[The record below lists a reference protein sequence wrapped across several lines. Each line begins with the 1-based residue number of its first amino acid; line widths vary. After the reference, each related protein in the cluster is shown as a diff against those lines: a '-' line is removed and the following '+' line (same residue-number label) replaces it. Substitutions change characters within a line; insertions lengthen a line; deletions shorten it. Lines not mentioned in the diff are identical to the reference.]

1 MTENDVIKLPTP
13 EIVLNK
19 TKTNTIKKFN
29 YTYSKLMYERSPVEL
44 LDNIFMGDIAKNSLF
59 HYLNTNCK
67 KKVIDYD
74 EIRTDNFM
82 KPDPG
87 WDFKVGDK
95 MIKAEVKSSIPPN
108 NESYQSII
116 NKRDIKITA
125 SHNNGKD
132 FINPTNLES
141 QIHVQIYFYAKIY
154 KRGYNSFEKLNSD
167 LMENPNLIHEIINT
181 TKYSSPLFFGWES
194 KQKIINYSKTLKPPT
209 WTFSW
214 TNRLYWRCPIKFA
227 RNLTELVKI
236 IDLN

>member
-1 MTENDVIKLPTP
+1 
-13 EIVLNK
+13 
-19 TKTNTIKKFN
+19 
-29 YTYSKLMYERSPVEL
+29 
-44 LDNIFMGDIAKNSLF
+44 
-59 HYLNTNCK
+59 
-67 KKVIDYD
+67 
-74 EIRTDNFM
+74 M

-167 LMENPNLIHEIINT
+167 LMGNPNLIHEIINT
-181 TKYSSPLFFGWES
+181 NQIFFA
-194 KQKIINYSKTLKPPT
+194 IIFWLGK
-209 WTFSW
+209 
-214 TNRLYWRCPIKFA
+214 
-227 RNLTELVKI
+227 
-236 IDLN
+236 